1 MKTVFE
7 KMASRIRQ
15 RMRESLWARI
25 SVVLSVVVVFCT
37 TYVLILPALTLTSD
51 SSSSIIQTEDT
62 VTAVTSD
69 SSKESTETTQQDKK
83 QEPQVS
89 ESTPSTSKTLSSDS
103 HSSKAGSQKAETEN
117 VIVKVDYEAET
128 FSGSNMSQIRQ
139 P

>member
-25 SVVLSVVVVFCT
+25 SMVLSVVVVFCT

-62 VTAVTSD
+62 ITAVTSD
-69 SSKESTETTQQDKK
+69 SSKESTEATQQDKK
-83 QEPQVS
+83 
-89 ESTPSTSKTLSSDS
+89 
-103 HSSKAGSQKAETEN
+103 
-117 VIVKVDYEAET
+117 
-128 FSGSNMSQIRQ
+128 
-139 P
+139 

>member
-7 KMASRIRQ
+7 KMASHIRQ

-25 SVVLSVVVVFCT
+25 SMVLSVVVVFCT

-69 SSKESTETTQQDKK
+69 SSKESTETT
-83 QEPQVS
+83 
-89 ESTPSTSKTLSSDS
+89 
-103 HSSKAGSQKAETEN
+103 
-117 VIVKVDYEAET
+117 
-128 FSGSNMSQIRQ
+128 
-139 P
+139 